1 MWIKQNQDEKRGG
14 GALLT
19 FNCFFLIFNTK
30 KCFLVTEMMNNISF
44 CWKSRIIQ
52 FLKLWSNYQYLNLWE
67 KIESHGHAVSIST
80 IHAFSSSHPSL
91 FIYLFLTGI
100 KKEHLFPFYT
110 CNKHTCTFLNWSRW
124 CMNLMPL
131 VLTYCWD
138 CNWVRK

>member
-1 MWIKQNQDEKRGG
+1 MKKGGG

-110 CNKHTCTFLNWSRW
+110 SKYRYSIHAISIHVHSSTGQDDVWISCHW
-124 CMNLMPL
+124 
-131 VLTYCWD
+131 Y
-138 CNWVRK
+138 

>member
-1 MWIKQNQDEKRGG
+1 MKKGG

-67 KIESHGHAVSIST
+67 KIEPWACCVYIYNPCFFQFTSQ
-80 IHAFSSSHPSL
+80 
-91 FIYLFLTGI
+91 FIYISFFNWHKERTFISILYI
-100 KKEHLFPFYT
+100 KVQILNT